1 MEVQRGFIIIV
12 LGETGAGT
20 EEWRNCN
27 IIVLGETGAG
37 TEGWRNCNIIVLGET
52 GAGMEGWKSCNII
65 FILGETGAGMEGWRS
80 CNICL
85 EDMADSDLITHI
97 QCNCIICRDCLE
109 RSIKHQAHS
118 HSEILKQKELLNV
131 EFSRRSP
138 FNQSHRIVT
147 ASHFTTL
154 NSI

>member
-1 MEVQRGFIIIV
+1 MEVQRGCNIIV

-20 EEWRNCN
+20 EGWGNCN

-37 TEGWRNCNIIVLGET
+37 TEGWRNCNII
-52 GAGMEGWKSCNII
+52 
-65 FILGETGAGMEGWRS
+65 ILGETGAGMEGWRS